1 MPQLSDALGIFAP
14 NIFRDTTA
22 LITGGGR
29 GIGREIALAFARLG
43 ANVVIASRN
52 ENNLKPTAEDIE
64 AMGGACLAVPTNIRE
79 TDHVEALVERALD
92 RFGAIDVLVN
102 NAGGQFPARATSATG
117 VGGR

>member
-14 NIFRDTTA
+14 NIFRDTMA

-64 AMGGACLAVPTNIRE
+64 AMGGACLAVPTNSTPWSAVDRCLPIR
-79 TDHVEALVERALD
+79 
-92 RFGAIDVLVN
+92 
-102 NAGGQFPARATSATG
+102 ARREPGSST
-117 VGGR
+117 